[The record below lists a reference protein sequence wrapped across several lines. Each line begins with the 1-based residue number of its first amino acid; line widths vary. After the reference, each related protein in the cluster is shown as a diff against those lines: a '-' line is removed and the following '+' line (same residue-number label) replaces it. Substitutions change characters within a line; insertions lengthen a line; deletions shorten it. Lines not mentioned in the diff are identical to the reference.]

1 MDVLTYT
8 DARASLKDVM
18 DRVIHDRVEVVVTR
32 KKREAVVMISLDE
45 YNAIQETLHLQ
56 KSLRTPAAFRHPSR
70 NWMRA
75 MASSARLIFEARLFR
90 TCLGRLSLVAVRW
103 QRKGLGADPRSIQ
116 EHDATALQGA
126 WQTRTSQR

>member
-32 KKREAVVMISLDE
+32 KKREAVVMISLEE

-56 KSLRTPAAFRHPSR
+56 KSPENARRLQ
-70 NWMRA
+70 
-75 MASSARLIFEARLFR
+75 ASIAQLDA
-90 TCLGRLSLVAVRW
+90 G
-103 QRKGLGADPRSIQ
+103 KGVEREIDL
-116 EHDATALQGA
+116 
-126 WQTRTSQR
+126 

>member
-1 MDVLTYT
+1 MDVMTYT

-56 KSLRTPAAFRHPSR
+56 KSPENARRLH
-70 NWMRA
+70 
-75 MASSARLIFEARLFR
+75 ASIAELDA
-90 TCLGRLSLVAVRW
+90 G
-103 QRKGLGADPRSIQ
+103 KGTERDIEP
-116 EHDATALQGA
+116 
-126 WQTRTSQR
+126 